1 MSQVA
6 GLLDSFK
13 NTLKSRGLTYRDLAQ
28 ALELSESSVKRLFST
43 KALSLE
49 RLEFLCEHFDISLSE
64 VIKRANFELEKWEAT
79 MSFEQESAL
88 ARDPQLLALYS
99 LIYSGLRISEILR
112 RYDISKPRCE
122 RLLLKLDKLGLIELH
137 LKNKVRLKSGAG
149 LAFKKDGP
157 LGAMLFKVA
166 RERFLNDSFSGER
179 DFIRF
184 ANIKLTPV
192 LITKLRHRLSTIEK
206 EIEEESRFV
215 RDETPGAVDMG
226 VMLAFRPWHFEQFS
240 ALKKK

>member
-6 GLLDSFK
+6 GLLESFK
-13 NTLKSRGLTYRDLAQ
+13 NTLKSRGLTYRDLAL
-28 ALELSESSVKRLFST
+28 ALELSESSVKRLLST

-64 VIKRANFELEKWEAT
+64 VIKRANLEREDSQAS

-88 ARDPQLLALYS
+88 AKEPELLALYS
-99 LIYSGLRISEILR
+99 LLYSGLKVSEILR
-112 RYDISKPRCE
+112 RYELTKARCE
-122 RLLLKLDKLGLIELH
+122 RLLLSLDKLNLIELH
-137 LKNKVRLKSGAG
+137 AGNRVRMNSGAG

-166 RERFLNDSFSGER
+166 RERFLNDNFSGEQ

-192 LITKLRHRLSTIEK
+192 LITKLRHRLSVIEK

-215 RDETPGAVDMG
+215 RDETPGAREMG